1 MSKNKVNYG
10 LVLAF
15 IDDVQILFCAL
26 ANRSRS
32 WKASFL

>member
-15 IDDVQILFCAL
+15 IDVQILFCAL